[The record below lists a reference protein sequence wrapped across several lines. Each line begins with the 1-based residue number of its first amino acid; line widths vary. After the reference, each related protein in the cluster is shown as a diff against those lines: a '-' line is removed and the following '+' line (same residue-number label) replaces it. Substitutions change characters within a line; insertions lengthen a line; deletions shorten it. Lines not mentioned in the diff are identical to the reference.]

1 MKTEK
6 PSSLAL
12 AVFYWFCHSDYRE
25 EIEGDLLERFH
36 QKVKSEGVFKANLSF
51 INDVVFLFRPS
62 LTKSIYQLTSTEH
75 MIFTTHYRRKA
86 IVLAIACGLLCI
98 PLIAMLFTNEVNW
111 SIFDF
116 IVASILLMGTG
127 LLLEVIL
134 RKVKST
140 RTRLLLAGF
149 ILVLFLLTW
158 LELAV
163 GIFGSPFAGS

>member
-1 MKTEK
+1 MKNK
-6 PSSLAL
+6 PSNFAL
-12 AVFYWFCHSDYRE
+12 AVFHWFCHPDYRE

-36 QKVKSEGVFKANLSF
+36 HNSKTEGTFKANLNF

-98 PLIAMLFTNEVNW
+98 PLVAMLFTNEVNW
-111 SIFDF
+111 SPFDF
-116 IVASILLMGTG
+116 IVAGILLVGTG

-140 RTRLLLAGF
+140 RNRLLLAGF
-149 ILVLFLLTW
+149 ILFLFLVTW

-163 GIFGSPFAGS
+163 GIFGSPIAGS